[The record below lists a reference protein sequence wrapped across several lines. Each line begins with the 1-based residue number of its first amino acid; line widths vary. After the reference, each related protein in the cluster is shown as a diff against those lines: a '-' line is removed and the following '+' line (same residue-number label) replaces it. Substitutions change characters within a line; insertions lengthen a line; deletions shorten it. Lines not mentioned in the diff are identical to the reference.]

1 MDRPFVL
8 CGLGRMG
15 ARVLEHLHKAGLPVV
30 VIDTVCKP
38 DDPRL
43 AGTRLVR
50 GDCRRREVLEEAGV
64 ADARGVLVLTA
75 DDLLNVTTAL
85 LVRGLNREV
94 RIVLRMFNQ
103 NLLARLGKAVHNVFA
118 LSTSLLTAPILA
130 MTALTGQ
137 ALGTFRLDDTAQG
150 LRQLIEVTVGPGSA
164 LRNHLIATLQTD
176 SDAVVVSHLS
186 AAGEGRFLLE
196 VDPEARLAP
205 GDRLVVYGEPHRLAP
220 LLADVKEEDPELRWA
235 GWLKR
240 TGRVLWRTV

>member
-118 LSTSLLTAPILA
+118 LSTSLLTAPIVAL
-130 MTALTGQ
+130 TALTGQ
-137 ALGTFRLDDTAQG
+137 ALGSFRLDDSVSG
-150 LRQLIEVTVGPGSA
+150 VRQVIEITVGPTSPLCDRSLA
-164 LRNHLIATLQTD
+164 SLMHQRNIAVTAHLPASGD
-176 SDAVVVSHLS
+176 P
-186 AAGEGRFLLE
+186 RFLLE
-196 VDPEARLAP
+196 VDADTRPTA
-205 GDRLVVYGEPHRLAP
+205 GDRLIVYGEPHQIAT
-220 LLADVKEEDPELRWA
+220 LLTTDRDEAIELRWA
-235 GWLKR
+235 NVFR
-240 TGRVLWRTV
+240 RFGRIAW